1 MVRWPLLR
9 PDGLQKPRQ
18 LRHGLVLWNWLQFLE
33 RAGECVREAPQG
45 SRLERLM
52 HWLKVQLVHT
62 PRQVLRKPQFVLD
75 ERLVDQQLCR
85 SRRQLQRL
93 PFFDLLLQRP
103 EVSLHLIDADGQTVF
118 DREVLRMLSENG
130 SVHARG
136 QVSEFTRSAT
146 TLRTRFLT
154 MHAGKQR

>member
-9 PDGLQKPRQ
+9 PDGLQKSRQ
-18 LRHGLVLWNWLQFLE
+18 LRRGLVLRNWLQFLE
-33 RAGECVREAPQG
+33 RAGECVREAPHG
-45 SRLERLM
+45 SRLELLM
-52 HWLKVQLVHT
+52 HGLKVQLVHT

-103 EVSLHLIDADGQTVF
+103 RGNGGSTGTSVRRCERNNRWWSERSSDAGA
-118 DREVLRMLSENG
+118 LR
-130 SVHARG
+130 A
-136 QVSEFTRSAT
+136 
-146 TLRTRFLT
+146 
-154 MHAGKQR
+154 